1 MQSGQK
7 SGERKPMSLFNANKD
22 IEVVSYIEAVLVFLV
37 FSFVLYVL
45 YPKNMLEKQI
55 LAESSNYDLTAIYL
69 ENMLRLEPENK
80 ALTLA
85 LLKASIKSGKY
96 DLALKMADLLQKDAD
111 AQLSR
116 ELMGF
121 RFEALKVKYFSTN
134 EQRYQAEVKMQISD
148 LLAKVINDQY
158 YDDNHLEYWYKGS
171 REFSL
176 NTPALFFLYRLL
188 EREEKSVWLEECFYI
203 SADIKDQKMQT
214 ECLARLRKIDIDRYD
229 EWTQQAYYL
238 AVQEGEIERALAL
251 LKEMASR
258 SVRWREE
265 LAKFYVELK
274 RYKEGSAEYML
285 LHKGAKTAGE
295 KKHYLMKALQA
306 LQYGALMEE
315 ATLLARQ
322 YESLY
327 YKDEAMSRMFI
338 KLYLAAEKLDDA
350 KRVSIKRL
358 KYLE

>member
-1 MQSGQK
+1 
-7 SGERKPMSLFNANKD
+7 MSLFNVDDD

-37 FSFVLYVL
+37 FTFVLYVL
-45 YPKNMLEKQI
+45 YPKNMLEKQV
-55 LAESSNYDLTAIYL
+55 LSESRNYDLTAIYL
-69 ENMLRLEPENK
+69 ENMLRIEPENET
-80 ALTLA
+80 LMLA

-96 DLALKMADLLQKDAD
+96 DLSLKMADLLQKDAD

-116 ELMGF
+116 ELMSF

-134 EQRYQAEVKMQISD
+134 EKRYQAEVKMQISD
-148 LLAKVINDQY
+148 FLTKVINEQH
-158 YDDNHLEYWYKGS
+158 YDDDNLEYWYKGS

-176 NTPALFFLYRLL
+176 NNPALFFLYRLL

-203 SADIKDQKMQT
+203 STDLKDQKMQT
-214 ECLARLRKIDIDRYD
+214 ECLARLRKIDINRYD

-251 LKEMASR
+251 LREMASR
-258 SVRWREE
+258 SVRWRKE

-285 LHKGAKTAGE
+285 LYKGAKIAGDR
-295 KKHYLMKALQA
+295 KAYLIKALQA

-315 ATLLARQ
+315 ATLLARK
-322 YESLY
+322 YERLY
-327 YKDEAMSRMFI
+327 YKDEVMSRMFI

-350 KRVSIKRL
+350 KRVSIQRL
-358 KYLE
+358 KYME

>member
-295 KKHYLMKALQA
+295 KKHYLLKALQA

-322 YESLY
+322 YESSY

>member
-1 MQSGQK
+1 
-7 SGERKPMSLFNANKD
+7 MSLFNADKD
-22 IEVVSYIEAVLVFLV
+22 IEVVSYVEAVLVFLV
-37 FSFVLYVL
+37 FTFVLYVL

-69 ENMLRLEPENK
+69 ENMLRIEPENK

-111 AQLSR
+111 AQLNR

-148 LLAKVINDQY
+148 LLAKVVNEQY
-158 YDDNHLEYWYKGS
+158 YDDDTLEYWYKGS

-176 NTPALFFLYRLL
+176 NSPALFFLYRLL

-203 SADIKDQKMQT
+203 STDIKDQKMQT
-214 ECLARLRKIDIDRYD
+214 ECLARLRKIDTARYE

-238 AVQEGEIERALAL
+238 AVQEGEIERAIVL
-251 LKEMASR
+251 LREMASR

-285 LHKGAKTAGE
+285 LYKGAKIAGD
-295 KKHYLMKALQA
+295 KKRYLMKALQA
-306 LQYGALMEE
+306 LQYGALMQE
-315 ATLLARQ
+315 AAVLARQ
-322 YESLY
+322 YEHLY
-327 YKDEAMSRMFI
+327 YRDEAMSRMFI
-338 KLYLAAEKLDDA
+338 KLYLAADKLEDA

-358 KYLE
+358 KYME